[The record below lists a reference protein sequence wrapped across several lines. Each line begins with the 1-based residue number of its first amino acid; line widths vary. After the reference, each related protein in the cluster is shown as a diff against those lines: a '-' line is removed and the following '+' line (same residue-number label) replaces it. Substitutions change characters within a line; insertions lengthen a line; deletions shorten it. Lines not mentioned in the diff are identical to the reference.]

1 MEMNKHFREKNGL
14 TVNKCMAKTGEFGMN
29 EPV

>member
-1 MEMNKHFREKNGL
+1 MEMNKHLREKNGS
-14 TVNKCMAKTGEFGMN
+14 TVNKCMAKNSEFRMN

>member
-1 MEMNKHFREKNGL
+1 MEMNKHLREKNGL
-14 TVNKCMAKTGEFGMN
+14 TVNKCMAKTGEFRMN